1 MLKNPFFK
9 FIFNPISV
17 FTYFGLAALATGALP
32 ANAQTYPTRP
42 ITLIVG
48 YAPGGPVDTA
58 ARIIQGPLQSRLGQT
73 VVIENR
79 GGASGL
85 LAGTAVARA
94 TPDGYTLFFAA
105 SATQT
110 MAPHVQKS
118 MPYDPLKDY
127 TPVGLVVNAPNVLL
141 INKDVPVKNMTELI
155 AYAKANPNKVSFG
168 SAGPGAGNHLAG
180 ELLKKVT
187 GAQMLHVPYKGNA
200 PAMTDLMAGTITF
213 MFDAVSTGA
222 SSVAS
227 KRVIPLAITA
237 AKRHSL
243 LPHVPTMAEAGI
255 ANLIVESFYAIEG
268 PPSMPAAI
276 VQRLNAALRDVLAD
290 PAVVRKLIDAGY
302 DVMPS
307 SPEELA
313 AKVKSDYELWGRV
326 AQGLTFD

>member
-1 MLKNPFFK
+1 MLKNAFFK
-9 FIFNPISV
+9 SIFHPFCAV
-17 FTYFGLAALATGALP
+17 TYLWLATLAANALP
-32 ANAQTYPTRP
+32 ASAQTYPTRP

-58 ARIIQGPLQSRLGQT
+58 ARIIQAPLQNRLGQT

-94 TPDGYTLFFAA
+94 VADGYTLFFAA

-118 MPYDPLKDY
+118 MHYDPLKDY
-127 TPVGLVVNAPNVLL
+127 SPVGLVVNAPNVLL
-141 INKDVPVKNMTELI
+141 INKDVPVINMTELI

-187 GAQMLHVPYKGNA
+187 GTQMLHVPYKGNA

-222 SSVAS
+222 SSAAS

-255 ANLIVESFYAIEG
+255 ANLMVESFYAIEG
-268 PPSMPAAI
+268 PPGLPTSI
-276 VQRLNAALRDVLAD
+276 VKRLNLALRDVLAD
-290 PAVVRKLIDAGY
+290 PVVIRKLVDAGY

-307 SPEELA
+307 TPEELS
-313 AKVKSDYELWGRV
+313 AKVKSEYELWGRV
-326 AQGLTFD
+326 AQGLSFD